1 MDNDTIQGT
10 DAFRNETEPEPGR
23 SLRPVL
29 QRLRD
34 EVADIEALAV
44 VSGDGLPLAAVPAEG
59 DDPDHFGT
67 TCARLLALAE
77 QTAAEVARGHLCQM
91 LIECEEGT
99 MLLVRG
105 SPNAVLAI
113 ASRPSI
119 NLARIFISGRRTASE
134 IATIVEQALTGRYR

>member
-1 MDNDTIQGT
+1 MDNGTIQGT
-10 DAFRNETEPEPGR
+10 DASRNEMQPER
-23 SLRPVL
+23 SLHPVL

-34 EVADIEALAV
+34 DVAEIEALAV

-77 QTAAEVARGHLCQM
+77 RTAVEVARGHLCQM
-91 LIECEEGT
+91 LIECEQGT
-99 MLLVRG
+99 VLLVRG

-119 NLARIFISGRRTASE
+119 NLARIFICGRRAASE
-134 IATIVEQALTGRYR
+134 VATIVEQALTGRYR